1 MISRAPRSPLICH
14 DASLKQ
20 ILRTSTLRVTEAL
33 IATNFTASE
42 RSASKHV
49 WKRGN
54 TSSNGEN
61 RYNATSASAK
71 IVTSISSGDSQ
82 NGRSLSQCVSILC
95 RTISWV
101 LSGTVL
107 RAHQDL
113 VDVIRY
119 VCMNWQVLPE
129 IWACAGS
136 ASTQVKNA
144 NYRHIA

>member
-1 MISRAPRSPLICH
+1 MISRAPRSPLLGH
-14 DASLKQ
+14 DASLEQ

-95 RTISWV
+95 RTISWD
-101 LSGTVL
+101 L
-107 RAHQDL
+107 RGEQF
-113 VDVIRY
+113 
-119 VCMNWQVLPE
+119 
-129 IWACAGS
+129 
-136 ASTQVKNA
+136 
-144 NYRHIA
+144 